1 MKMDVLIREAS
12 AEELAGW
19 DELVTG
25 FENYRVVHKLGWMR
39 SLEAC
44 VKGKPLY
51 LVYEKEGRVAG
62 CLPGFVVNMG
72 PLKLFGS
79 PLPGWQT
86 LSMGPVFDPGLLSA
100 REMMS
105 ALIGYLEKN
114 YGVHHIELLSDGL
127 DAGVMEGLGFQC
139 KPTATFAAPMFPG
152 DEAATMKR
160 LKESARRNVKRAV
173 KLGLVVKFEEDESF
187 VEEHYDQLVE
197 VYARGG
203 NAIPFTK
210 KRALEFFRHMKE
222 SGNLLAV
229 SVHLPG
235 GGPCIA
241 TATFTAEGKE
251 LLLWMWAHR
260 TRYRWYRPTELM
272 TWTVMKRAMELGCDH
287 VDFMGR
293 GDFKAKFGAELGV
306 SKYRWVRSRY
316 RWLLQVRML
325 AERGYRWQQ
334 ALRGRRT
341 RQRMAAALASVAQPP
356 GRDEAGPSNCAQEQR
371 QEKNLKFEISNLKSQ
386 IFEESCR

>member
-1 MKMDVLIREAS
+1 MDGRVLIREAS
-12 AEELAGW
+12 PEEMPRW
-19 DELVTG
+19 DELVTRFDG
-25 FENYRVVHKLGWMR
+25 YRVVHKLAWMR

-44 VKGKPLY
+44 VRGRPLY
-51 LVYEKEGRVAG
+51 LVFEKGGEIVG
-62 CLPGFVVNMG
+62 CLPGFLSNVG
-72 PLKLFGS
+72 PLRLFGS

-86 LSMGPVFDPGLLSA
+86 LSMGPVFDARRLPA
-100 REMMS
+100 REMIH
-105 ALIGYLEKN
+105 ALIAYLEKKH
-114 YGVHHIELLSDGL
+114 GVHHIELLTDGL
-127 DAGVMEGLGFQC
+127 DQEVMAEQGFQC
-139 KPTATFAAPMFPG
+139 KPTATFVAPMFPG

-160 LKESARRNVKRAV
+160 LKESARRNVRRAA
-173 KLGLVVKFEEDESF
+173 KLGLIVRFEEEESF
-187 VEEHYDQLVE
+187 VDEHYDQLVE

-203 NAIPFTK
+203 NAIPFSR

-229 SVHLPG
+229 SVSLPD

-241 TATFTAEGKE
+241 TGTFTVEGKE

-272 TWTVMKRAMELGCDH
+272 TWTVMRRAMELGCDH

-306 SKYRWVRSRY
+306 SKSRWVRSRY
-316 RWLLQVRML
+316 RWLLRARML

-334 ALRGRRT
+334 AVRGRKL
-341 RQRMAAALASVAQPP
+341 RQRMAGALTGAAEPVEMMNAE
-356 GRDEAGPSNCAQEQR
+356 R
-371 QEKNLKFEISNLKSQ
+371 
-386 IFEESCR
+386 

>member
-1 MKMDVLIREAS
+1 MKTDVVIREAS

-51 LVYEKEGRVAG
+51 LVYEKEGRVVG
-62 CLPGFVVNMG
+62 CLPGFVVNVG

-86 LSMGPVFDPGLLSA
+86 LSMGPVFDPERLSA
-100 REMMS
+100 REMVP
-105 ALIGYLEKN
+105 ALVQYLEKN

-127 DAGVMEGLGFQC
+127 DAEVMEGLGFQC
-139 KPTATFAAPMFPG
+139 KPTATFAAPMFPH
-152 DEAATMKR
+152 DEAATMRR

-173 KLGLVVKFEEDESF
+173 KLGLVVRFEEDESF
-187 VEEHYDQLVE
+187 VDEHYDQLVE

-229 SVHLPG
+229 SVHLPD
-235 GGPCIA
+235 GGPSIA
-241 TATFTAEGKE
+241 TGTFTVEGKE

-341 RQRMAAALASVAQPP
+341 RQRLATALARAAEPVGHVEADADRGAQERLDQPP
-356 GRDEAGPSNCAQEQR
+356 
-371 QEKNLKFEISNLKSQ
+371 KFEISKLKSQ

>member
-1 MKMDVLIREAS
+1 METDVVIREAGP
-12 AEELAGW
+12 EELAAW

-25 FENYRVVHKLGWMR
+25 FENCRVVHKLGWMH

-51 LVYEKEGRVAG
+51 LVFEKESRVAG
-62 CLPGFVVNMG
+62 CLPGFLVNMG

-86 LSMGPVFDPGLLSA
+86 LSMGPVFDPERLSA
-100 REMMS
+100 REMIPPLV
-105 ALIGYLEKN
+105 AYLEKN
-114 YGVHHIELLSDGL
+114 HGVHHIELLSDGL
-127 DAGVMEGLGFQC
+127 DPSVMERMGFQC
-139 KPTATFAAPMFPG
+139 KPTATFVAPMFPN
-152 DEAATMKR
+152 DEARTMKR
-160 LKESARRNVKRAV
+160 LKESARRNVRRAV
-173 KLGLVVKFEEDESF
+173 KLGLVVRFEEDESF
-187 VEEHYDQLVE
+187 VDEHYDQLVE

-210 KRALEFFRHMKE
+210 KRALEFFRHMKA

-229 SVHLPG
+229 SVYLPG
-235 GGPCIA
+235 GGPSIA
-241 TATFTAEGKE
+241 TGTFTVEGNE

-316 RWLLQVRML
+316 RWLLHTRML
-325 AERGYRWQQ
+325 AERVYRWQQ

-341 RQRMAAALASVAQPP
+341 RQRMAAALASAAKPI
-356 GRDEAGPSNCAQEQR
+356 GYGEAGPNRGAREER
-371 QEKNLKFEISNLKSQ
+371 QDKNPKFEISNLKSQ